1 MDVGSVGSTF
11 RQVFSIVL
19 VFALLGVAFWK
30 LRRGGSPLAFLG
42 RWRGNAAG
50 GRALE
55 SVERLA
61 LTPQHALH
69 LIRIQG
75 REIVIAT
82 HPHGCTLLGDAA
94 TGAKI

>member
-1 MDVGSVGSTF
+1 MDVGSAGSMF
-11 RQVFSIVL
+11 RQVLAIVL
-19 VFALLGVAFWK
+19 VFALLGVTLWK
-30 LRRGGSPLAFLG
+30 LRRGGNPLAALG
-42 RWRGNAAG
+42 QWRGTAAG

-94 TGAKI
+94 PGAKA